1 MEWVL
6 IGLVVV
12 GVIAWSRNRQ
22 QQNNNAQG
30 YGGFGGRTAT
40 RRPSAEELEAV
51 RRAADEDV
59 TQFGEELQRLDTE
72 LGGRELDEGTR
83 QDYQRALDAYED
95 AKSSA
100 TAVRSPEEIQ
110 HVTEILGDG
119 RYAVACVRA
128 RAAGEPLPARR
139 PPCFFNPQHGP
150 SVRDVSWMPDGGAPR
165 DVPACALD
173 AERVESG
180 AEPASRQ
187 VMVGSRRMP
196 YWQAGPAFA
205 PFGAGYFGA
214 FGIMGGLFMGTM
226 LGASLGGF
234 DGSDGGGDGGDGS
247 DGGDGGGDGGD
258 AGGDM
263 GGDGGG
269 FDGDMGGDGGFG
281 GMDFGG
287 GDFGGGDFG
296 GGDF

>member
-6 IGLVVV
+6 IGLAVV

-83 QDYQRALDAYED
+83 QDYHRALDAYED

-110 HVTEILGDG
+110 LSCQS
-119 RYAVACVRA
+119 Y
-128 RAAGEPLPARR
+128 
-139 PPCFFNPQHGP
+139 
-150 SVRDVSWMPDGGAPR
+150 
-165 DVPACALD
+165 
-173 AERVESG
+173 
-180 AEPASRQ
+180 
-187 VMVGSRRMP
+187 
-196 YWQAGPAFA
+196 
-205 PFGAGYFGA
+205 
-214 FGIMGGLFMGTM
+214 
-226 LGASLGGF
+226 
-234 DGSDGGGDGGDGS
+234 
-247 DGGDGGGDGGD
+247 
-258 AGGDM
+258 
-263 GGDGGG
+263 
-269 FDGDMGGDGGFG
+269 
-281 GMDFGG
+281 
-287 GDFGGGDFG
+287 
-296 GGDF
+296 